1 MDLIQFLIDF
11 CEIHRLRGPRLNRDP
26 SAGHG
31 DESNEPLAFTFVQTG
46 WVEAPDA
53 TAAAAIIQQAFTPL
67 IARPR
72 THRRARK
79 SRGRRR
85 EIAAES
91 AERWVGLTVRICGAG
106 KAKPPRSQEQERNNA
121 AGRGH
126 ALHNYSP
133 KTLTQHKKE
142 QPVIRRTE
150 LPPRGSDISFLFF
163 FAPQRCATPK
173 KKKRADS
180 KKKNLFKATV

>member
-1 MDLIQFLIDF
+1 M
-11 CEIHRLRGPRLNRDP
+11 
-26 SAGHG
+26 
-31 DESNEPLAFTFVQTG
+31 
-46 WVEAPDA
+46 EALDA

-91 AERWVGLTVRICGAG
+91 AERRVGLTVRICGAG
-106 KAKPPRSQEQERNNA
+106 KAKPPRSQERERNNA
-121 AGRGH
+121 AGRGD

-150 LPPRGSDISFLFF
+150 LPPRGSDISFLSFF
-163 FAPQRCATPK
+163 LPPNVVQLPK
-173 KKKRADS
+173 KKADS